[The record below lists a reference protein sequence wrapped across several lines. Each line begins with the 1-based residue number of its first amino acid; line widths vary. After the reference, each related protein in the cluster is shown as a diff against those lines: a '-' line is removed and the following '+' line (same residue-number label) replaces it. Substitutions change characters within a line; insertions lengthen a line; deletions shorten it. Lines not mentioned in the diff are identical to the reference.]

1 MDLLECFHC
10 NGKDVERAVILTS
23 NSSFPRSIDAIRF
36 ANLVSINPFEECL
49 FDYFYHVK
57 ALCNLSSHFFLFL
70 VYFVA
75 IEQKIDL
82 ATRLYEDCDANKCEI
97 VPSISNLWT
106 RIAKYHC

>member
-1 MDLLECFHC
+1 MSRLC
-10 NGKDVERAVILTS
+10 VIFLVTS
-23 NSSFPRSIDAIRF
+23 F
-36 ANLVSINPFEECL
+36 CL
-49 FDYFYHVK
+49 
-57 ALCNLSSHFFLFL
+57 L

-82 ATRLYEDCDANKCEI
+82 ATRFYEDCDANKCEI